1 MTEPTSLVAV
11 PEMERERL
19 LALHRYRLLD
29 TPPEANLDAIVLLA
43 AQSCGVP
50 ISQITLVDSDRQ
62 WFKAQVG
69 GTVSETPRA
78 YSFCSHAIRGRDPM
92 VVPDATHDP
101 RFANNPLVLGEPH
114 IRFYAGVPL
123 VTPDNH
129 ALGTLCV
136 IDRQPRELSPLQLTA
151 LKALAR
157 LVMSEIELRRSLKE
171 QEELRRELTLS
182 RDAALASV
190 RLKSEFLANMSHE
203 IRTPMNGVLGMLGL
217 LREGRLEEQQRHFAN
232 LAYDS
237 AESLLT
243 IIGDILD
250 FSKIEAGKLDFEEVE
265 FPVRDTLAAA
275 VELLSANAQRK
286 GLKLTLEIAPDVPA
300 SVRGDPGRLRQVLT
314 NLVSN
319 AIKFTAA
326 GGVRIVVSREPE
338 PDGQVRLACAVRDTG
353 IGIEPESVKRLFLP
367 YVQADA
373 STTRRFGGTGLGLA
387 ICRRLVELMGGT
399 ITAESTPGLGS
410 TFQFTVMLKAGT
422 AKPVVAALPPTNFP
436 PPSSSPLR
444 GLRVLL
450 AEDNPVNQQVGRLQ
464 LLRLGCLVHLATSG
478 LEAVLACGSEEYHVV
493 LMDTQM
499 PDMDGFEATRI
510 VRLRLGPAQPDR
522 SPYIIAL
529 TGDAMNGAR
538 ENCLA
543 MGMDDYLSKPV
554 RLGDLQAAL
563 EKAREVMMPHRG
575 R

>member
-338 PDGQVRLACAVRDTG
+338 PDGQVRLACAVR
-353 IGIEPESVKRLFLP
+353 
-367 YVQADA
+367 
-373 STTRRFGGTGLGLA
+373 A
-387 ICRRLVELMGGT
+387 ISITSCTSLML
-399 ITAESTPGLGS
+399 IP
-410 TFQFTVMLKAGT
+410 
-422 AKPVVAALPPTNFP
+422 
-436 PPSSSPLR
+436 
-444 GLRVLL
+444 
-450 AEDNPVNQQVGRLQ
+450 
-464 LLRLGCLVHLATSG
+464 
-478 LEAVLACGSEEYHVV
+478 
-493 LMDTQM
+493 
-499 PDMDGFEATRI
+499 
-510 VRLRLGPAQPDR
+510 
-522 SPYIIAL
+522 
-529 TGDAMNGAR
+529 
-538 ENCLA
+538 
-543 MGMDDYLSKPV
+543 
-554 RLGDLQAAL
+554 
-563 EKAREVMMPHRG
+563 
-575 R
+575 